1 MANKKTH
8 RPADE
13 RLQEALAQVA
23 RLQAKVHADTI
34 NSNPTIQDIDAQ
46 IKQAKADRQQ
56 AKLAASQW
64 EDKYNS
70 FLVRANLWKEKGAN
84 AEADIK
90 SLDALLNDLQNRRNG
105 AVSEISSAIAG

>member
-23 RLQAKVHADTI
+23 RLQAKVHADAI
-34 NSNPTIQDIDAQ
+34 NSNPTIQD
-46 IKQAKADRQQ
+46 
-56 AKLAASQW
+56 
-64 EDKYNS
+64 KYDS
-70 FLVRANLWKEKGAN
+70 FLIRANLWKEKGAN

-90 SLDALLNDLQNRRNG
+90 SLDALLNDLQNQRNG